1 MKFSDWLMGQAKVDN
16 EVKVYLKNAIH
27 NDTWPYQGNNLKG
40 IISQLN
46 TKGVNIELL
55 GNLLKFWTKYLKE
68 VSSIR
73 PINAN
78 EIRDVREV
86 LVNMLKWIRINTVS
100 DLNSHDDKA
109 LEEAELQVAYL
120 EEKEVELRYYSVNK
134 RK

>member
-1 MKFSDWLMGQAKVDN
+1 MKFSDWLMGQAKVDD

-27 NDTWPYQGNNLKG
+27 NDTWPYQVNNLKS

-46 TKGVNIELL
+46 TKGVNIEIL

-68 VSSIR
+68 VSSVR

-100 DLNSHDDKA
+100 NLNNRDDKA
-109 LEEAELQVAYL
+109 LQEAELQVAYL
-120 EEKEVELRYYSVNK
+120 EEKEVELRYYSITNNK
-134 RK
+134 